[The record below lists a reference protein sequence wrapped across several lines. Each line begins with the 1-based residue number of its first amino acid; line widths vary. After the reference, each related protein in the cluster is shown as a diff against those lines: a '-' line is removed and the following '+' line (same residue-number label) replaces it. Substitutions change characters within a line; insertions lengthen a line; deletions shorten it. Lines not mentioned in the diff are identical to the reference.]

1 MQKKIL
7 YHLLAILAIS
17 SSQYADVQADQ
28 LYDLSYNL
36 NPYGKKARKD
46 RETIEKFYQKRDNM
60 QRQIQALNVPSNVK
74 QEVDKLLKA
83 FFAELEEAQFYRK
96 KINISQEIEEALHQR
111 KAQWQEENSRIYARI
126 KEKELADQ
134 LFKRLI
140 NFTIETNFNI

>member
-96 KINISQEIEEALHQR
+96 KINISQEIEEALHQ
-111 KAQWQEENSRIYARI
+111 
-126 KEKELADQ
+126 
-134 LFKRLI
+134 
-140 NFTIETNFNI
+140 